1 MKVITKEHITHVLS
15 KDNPPCD
22 RITSGERV
30 AFETYDCFT
39 NRFIPEG
46 TDYYNTP
53 KMPGNPATG
62 PLYIEGAK
70 EGDMLKIDI
79 LDIETGPTG
88 IVMLGPNN
96 GNEREF
102 FEKRIVKRVPVRDG
116 FAWYDNKITIPV
128 QPMIGV
134 IGVAPK
140 GEGVSTV
147 TPLDH
152 GGNMDCTQIKK
163 GVSLYLPVFTD
174 GALLSMGD
182 FHAVMGEG
190 EIEDC
195 GLEIEGRATMRVT
208 AVKDFYVPWPMIDT
222 GDKWITIASKE
233 TVDLAYQAAA
243 RQMYTF
249 LTEKVGMKE
258 DDAAMLMTMTGD
270 LIICQT
276 VNPTMTVR
284 MEFPKRIIRDYN
296 PGFLAV

>member
-1 MKVITKEHITHVLS
+1 MKVITREHITHVLS
-15 KDNPPCD
+15 KDNAPCE
-22 RITSGERV
+22 RIASGELV

-39 NRFIPEG
+39 NRFLPEG

-53 KMPGNPATG
+53 KLPGNPATG
-62 PLYIEGAK
+62 PLYVEGAMP
-70 EGDMLKIDI
+70 GDMLKLEI
-79 LDIETGPTG
+79 LDIELGPVG

-102 FEKRIVKRVPVRDG
+102 FERRLIRRVPVHDG
-116 FAWYDNKITIPV
+116 FAWYSDKVRLPIR
-128 QPMIGV
+128 PMIGV
-134 IGVAPK
+134 IGVAPA
-140 GEGVSTV
+140 GEGVSAV

-163 GVSLYLPVFTD
+163 GAVLYLPVFTE
-174 GALLSMGD
+174 GALLSLGD

-195 GLEIEGRATMRVT
+195 GLEIEGRATLRVT
-208 AVKDFYVPWPMIDT
+208 VEKNLRHPWPLIDVD
-222 GDKWITIASKE
+222 GKWITIASKE

-243 RQMYTF
+243 RQMFSF
-249 LTEKVGMKE
+249 LTETAGME
-258 DDAAMLMTMTGD
+258 REDAAMLMTLTGD

-284 MEFPKRIIRDYN
+284 MEFPKQVICDHN
-296 PGFLAV
+296 PDFSVL